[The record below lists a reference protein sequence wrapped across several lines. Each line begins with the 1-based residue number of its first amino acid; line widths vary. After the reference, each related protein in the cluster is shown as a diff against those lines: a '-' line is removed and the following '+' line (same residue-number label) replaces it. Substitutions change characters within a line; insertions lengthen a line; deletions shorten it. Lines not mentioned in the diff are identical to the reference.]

1 MKESLQLRTLIRLL
15 LLFCLLPSA
24 SLSVGAA
31 QVINQPAPECDL
43 TTLSGASA
51 DVLQVL
57 KGDVLYVDF
66 WASWCPPCIQ
76 SFPFLTELQQ
86 EYGERGLRVVGV
98 NLDEKIADA
107 EKFLSDYPAGFTI
120 VADLSKQC
128 AKDFD
133 VIAMPSSYLI
143 DRDGIVR
150 YIHRGFRQGETKEL
164 RLIVEQLLD
173 YHPD

>member
-1 MKESLQLRTLIRLL
+1 MKNLPRILFLAVLQVYLL
-15 LLFCLLPSA
+15 SSA
-24 SLSVGAA
+24 SIMAA
-31 QVINQPAPECDL
+31 QLVDRPAPECNL

-51 DVLQVL
+51 DSLQAL
-57 KGDVLYVDF
+57 KGEVLYVDF

-76 SFPFLTELQQ
+76 SFPFLTGLQQ
-86 EYGERGLRVVGV
+86 DYGERGLRVVGI
-98 NLDEKIADA
+98 NLDEKVADA

-128 AKDFD
+128 AKQFD

-143 DRDGIVR
+143 DREGIVR

-173 YHPD
+173 YQP

>member
-1 MKESLQLRTLIRLL
+1 MRNLLRILLLATLPAYLLLTTSTMAAQLIGRPVPVCNLTALDGAPVDSLQ
-15 LLFCLLPSA
+15 A
-24 SLSVGAA
+24 
-31 QVINQPAPECDL
+31 
-43 TTLSGASA
+43 
-51 DVLQVL
+51 L
-57 KGDVLYVDF
+57 KGEVLYVDF

-76 SFPFLTELQQ
+76 SFPFLTGLQQ
-86 EYGERGLRVVGV
+86 EYGERGLRVIGV

-143 DRDGIVR
+143 DREGIVR

-173 YHPD
+173 HYPD

>member
-1 MKESLQLRTLIRLL
+1 MKNLLRVLLFSTLPVYLSLSTSAMAAQLVDRPVPACNLTALNGAPVDSLQ
-15 LLFCLLPSA
+15 A
-24 SLSVGAA
+24 
-31 QVINQPAPECDL
+31 
-43 TTLSGASA
+43 
-51 DVLQVL
+51 L
-57 KGDVLYVDF
+57 KGEVLYVDF

-76 SFPFLTELQQ
+76 SFPFLTGLQQ

-128 AKDFD
+128 AKEFD

-143 DRDGIVR
+143 DREGIVR

-173 YHPD
+173 RHPD